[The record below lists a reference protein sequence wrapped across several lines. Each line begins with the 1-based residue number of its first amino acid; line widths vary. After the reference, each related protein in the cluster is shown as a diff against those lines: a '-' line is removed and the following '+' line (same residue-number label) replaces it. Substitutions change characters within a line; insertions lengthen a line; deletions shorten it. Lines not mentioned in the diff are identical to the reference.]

1 MFKGKDWYRSIKK
14 EKLKGCHLPIFNNG
28 RYFENTK
35 TEISN
40 NMGF

>member
-1 MFKGKDWYRSIKK
+1 MFKGKDWYKAIKK
-14 EKLKGCHLPIFNNG
+14 EKLKGCQLPIFNNG